1 MGAKNCYFSLVSD
14 KIYCRLIL
22 KSVRMVRELK
32 TGMNLPEGRD
42 RRKSVERIK
51 DRRDRNREMQEAEEQ
66 MTELQVEQRAEAQ
79 AAEMRADQVRKDL
92 GMTAE
97 LDNESWR
104 EMMTA
109 FDKEVT
115 GAEIADDITL
125 EDYQASV
132 AKIAEMRRDLDDA
145 QDRAKTMKA
154 QDSWW
159 NRLRGG
165 SEQTKQARA
174 EVAAR
179 SQELR
184 AFEDAIRSIN
194 SFAEMYQGRMAG
206 GAEPAKGDSGGRA
219 RDRMS
224 TRHKDNTR
232 RSTSA
237 GRGKMVG

>member
-1 MGAKNCYFSLVSD
+1 
-14 KIYCRLIL
+14 
-22 KSVRMVRELK
+22 MVRELK
-32 TGMNLPEGRD
+32 TGMNLPEGRE

-79 AAEMRADQVRKDL
+79 AAEMQADQVRKDL

-97 LDNESWR
+97 LDKDSWR
-104 EMMTA
+104 EMMDA
-109 FDKEVT
+109 FDKEIV
-115 GAEIADDITL
+115 GAEMADDITL

-132 AKIAEMRRDLDDA
+132 TKIAEMRRDLDDA
-145 QDRAKTMKA
+145 QDRFQTNKS

-184 AFEDAIRSIN
+184 GFEDAIRSIN
-194 SFAEMYQGRMAG
+194 SFAEMYQGRLAG
-206 GAEPAKGDSGGRA
+206 GAEPAKGDSGSRT
-219 RDRMS
+219 RERMS
-224 TRHKDNTR
+224 KRHDDNSR
-232 RSTSA
+232 RSSSA